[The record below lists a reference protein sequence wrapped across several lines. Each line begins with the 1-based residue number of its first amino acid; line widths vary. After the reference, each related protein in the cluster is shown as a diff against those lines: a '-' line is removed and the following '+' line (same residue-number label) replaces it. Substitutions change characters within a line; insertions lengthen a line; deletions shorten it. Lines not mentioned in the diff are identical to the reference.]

1 MSNQKLN
8 DMIVKIC
15 DIKCHT
21 IFENMIMSLKN
32 FTRIIMSWL
41 VLLAIKMSP

>member
-15 DIKCHT
+15 DMKCHT
-21 IFENMIMSLKN
+21 IFENMIMLLKN
-32 FTRIIMSWL
+32 FIRIIMSFK
-41 VLLAIKMSP
+41 IKRHNKLM